1 MPNVA
6 RVRLMNFDLDAVT
19 MNGAIDHIARS
30 IAGAEGGWVLTP
42 NLDILRQI
50 VSNPESRALA
60 ESTTL
65 RLADGM
71 PLVWASRLKRTP
83 LPERVAGSDLVAPL
97 CARAAREGWSVFF
110 LGGNPSAAADAA
122 RVLKERSPDLRVA
135 GTRCP
140 PVGFEHDEAYMA
152 ALEADL
158 ISADPALVFVALG
171 APKQERVIAR
181 LRSLLPRAWFFGIG
195 VTFSFISGEITR
207 APRWVRAV
215 GLEWAHRLV
224 QEPRR
229 LARRYLLLGL
239 PFAARLLA
247 RSVWEGVTRQGQVSA
262 SASSASASGS

>member
-1 MPNVA
+1 
-6 RVRLMNFDLDAVT
+6 MNFDLDAVT
-19 MNGAIDHIARS
+19 MDGAIDRIAHS
-30 IAGAEGGWVLTP
+30 IAHAEGGWVLTP

-50 VSNPESRALA
+50 VSSTESRALA
-60 ESTTL
+60 EGTTL

-83 LPERVAGSDLVAPL
+83 LPERVAGSDLVAPM

-110 LGGNPSAAADAA
+110 LGGNPNAAIDAA
-122 RVLKERSPDLRVA
+122 RVLKERSPALRVA

-152 ALEADL
+152 TLEADL
-158 ISADPALVFVALG
+158 RNADPALVFVALG

-181 LRSLLPRAWFFGIG
+181 LRPVLPRAWFFGIG

-229 LARRYLLLGL
+229 LARRYLLQGL

-247 RSVWEGVTRQGQVSA
+247 RSSWEGMSRTARAPEPSDAAPVPKG
-262 SASSASASGS
+262 